1 MNLAEVYREE
11 GTLEGSCV
19 VEGGGKGEEGKGETG
34 DPFDIYCGDACRAD
48 IIICTTRIIQAGR

>member
-11 GTLEGSCV
+11 GTFEVPGSEERG
-19 VEGGGKGEEGKGETG
+19 EGGEGRIG